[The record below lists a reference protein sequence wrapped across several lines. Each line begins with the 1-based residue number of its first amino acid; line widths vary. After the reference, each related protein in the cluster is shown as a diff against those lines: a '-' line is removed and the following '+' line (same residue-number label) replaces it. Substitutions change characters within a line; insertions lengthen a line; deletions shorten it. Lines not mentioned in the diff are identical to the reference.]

1 MGAAVLPALIALLCI
16 LVACYIVWLGPAA
29 SKEEEEEKE
38 VHRPQMVRRPTPMTP
53 PVAPEQPLS
62 VKLVH
67 AALKPFSSKPTTRP
81 IPKQTPSQAPTKAPV
96 LAVPS
101 KSKPSVFPKSPWQRL
116 QEADLREALQ
126 PPAPPLRVPLSP
138 APVPLDY
145 TARLRK
151 YRFQSATRSLEF
163 SDPAFYRVTLPV
175 VQRNVVS
182 ITLAKCVFPVSEYV
196 VNAYNKWVDVE
207 VGGNVVSVAMEEG
220 DVFTSTQLAAT
231 LQSALVASGLLTFTV
246 SAMLSQRKLVIHSG
260 GPPFSLLF
268 RTGPNVNES
277 AWMLLGFPRDDTS
290 AAASIVA
297 PGIVDL
303 TGTSAVD
310 FFIDEVSNHLDSV
323 DACVA
328 RIDLARYSGSVDTTY
343 YSPSDTGQVQ
353 FFWPISRLIY
363 LTFRF
368 MVPQAVLLHDGSI
381 VQRYRPY
388 QFNGRQHVLEL
399 NIVAKEYKSV
409 LEESV
414 ELEPNRT

>member
-1 MGAAVLPALIALLCI
+1 MGAALLPAVVALLCVV
-16 LVACYIVWLGPAA
+16 VACYIVWLGPSLA
-29 SKEEEEEKE
+29 KEGEDEELDMQKPR
-38 VHRPQMVRRPTPMTP
+38 VPRQRLPRSPITSAPTMFKPSP
-53 PVAPEQPLS
+53 VPPAPVA
-62 VKLVH
+62 
-67 AALKPFSSKPTTRP
+67 AMSSKTNAVLSKTDAPP
-81 IPKQTPSQAPTKAPV
+81 PKPVPVKKSWVQKLAPRT
-96 LAVPS
+96 
-101 KSKPSVFPKSPWQRL
+101 PWQRL

-126 PPAPPLRVPLSP
+126 APAPPLRVPLMP

-163 SDPAFYRVTLPV
+163 PDPAFYRVTLPV

-196 VNAYNKWVDVE
+196 VNAYNKWVDVD
-207 VGGNVVSVAMEEG
+207 VGGTVYSVEMEEG
-220 DVFTSTQLAAT
+220 DVFTSTQLAAL
-231 LQSALVASGLLTFTV
+231 LQTAFGNAGLGTFTV
-246 SAMLSQRKLVIHSG
+246 TAVPLQRKLSIQSG
-260 GPPFSLLF
+260 GPTFSLLF
-268 RTGPNVNES
+268 RTGEHVNES

-290 AAASIVA
+290 PAASVVA

-368 MVPQAVLLHDGSI
+368 MVPQAVLLPNGSI
-381 VQRYRPY
+381 IQRYRPY

-409 LEESV
+409 IEESV